1 MSAPPLSP
9 AAPHATAR
17 TGASPPAPT
26 YRCDL
31 PASCLPL
38 AAWLDRESVWPG
50 TINKLSTGGLVL
62 VLKRRFEAGA
72 GLAVELPASAARA
85 EETLLV
91 KVTRVEA
98 VSGGEWLLRCTFLS
112 ELSEDTVRMLV
123 QEGGGRPVASEPS
136 PAEPSAAEGK
146 GGKQMLALLEK
157 VCARYRALPP
167 RVQLGLQAAALL
179 VGIAVPF
186 SMLMLLVRRAAGW

>member
-9 AAPHATAR
+9 A
-17 TGASPPAPT
+17 PPAARNAAAPPARY
-26 YRCDL
+26 YRCVL

-62 VLKRRFEAGA
+62 LLKRRFEAGA

-112 ELSEDTVRMLV
+112 ELSEDTVQALV
-123 QEGGGRPVASEPS
+123 HAGGGKPVAAEPS
-136 PAEPSAAEGK
+136 PEEHSAAEGK
-146 GGKQMLALLEK
+146 GGKRARVLLEQLS
-157 VCARYRALPP
+157 ARYRALPP
-167 RVQLGLQAAALL
+167 RVQLGLQAAGLI